1 MPTTTRITN
10 RRKALFTDSVES
22 TEFGREVAFGA
33 TVCLGWKISI
43 KQNSESAG
51 GTEAAFCQIQYH
63 LEYWSKVIQNFKP
76 AEKGGNQNSF
86 ISYYL
91 ADTLYSFNPQFTITN
106 WILLSQFID
115 KGIDEQ

>member
-33 TVCLGWKISI
+33 TGCLGWKINV

-63 LEYWSKVIQNFKP
+63 LEYWSKVIQNVKRQRR
-76 AEKGGNQNSF
+76 EGTRLHQ
-86 ISYYL
+86 
-91 ADTLYSFNPQFTITN
+91 
-106 WILLSQFID
+106 LLLGRYFVFF
-115 KGIDEQ
+115 